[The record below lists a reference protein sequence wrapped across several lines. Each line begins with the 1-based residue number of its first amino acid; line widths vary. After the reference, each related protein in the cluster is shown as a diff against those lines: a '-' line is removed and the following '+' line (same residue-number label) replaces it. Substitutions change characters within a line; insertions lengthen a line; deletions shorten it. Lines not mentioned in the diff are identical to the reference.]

1 MKVVLFCGGLG
12 MRMRDGVTSGPK
24 PMAMVGER
32 PLLWHVMRY
41 YAHFGHT
48 DFVLC
53 LGYGA
58 SAVKDFFL
66 NYDET
71 RSNDFVLE
79 NGARDVK
86 LFSTDISDWR
96 ITFVDTGLN
105 SPIGERLRR
114 VRRFVDGE
122 PMFMANY
129 ADVLTNA
136 SLPDMIERFEASSA
150 VASLLAVPPQSSHH
164 VVDIGENGL
173 ITQVTPMRDLRQW
186 ENGGYF
192 LLRPEIF
199 DHLNE
204 GEDLVEDAL
213 MRRLVPQG
221 RVLAYP
227 YKGYWSPADT
237 VKERAQLEEMYH
249 RGNCPWMIWDPE
261 RSGVTTATN
270 GLQPELGASTE
281 LPAAASVICVLPLHL
296 TIPSGGPL
304 SVLMIGAHPDDIE
317 IGAGGTLLT
326 LVRSQSELQARY
338 IVLTG
343 TADRQQEARNAA
355 HAFLPTA
362 RLTIGLYDLPEGRLP
377 AVWGQV
383 KEALEEVARSCSP
396 DLIIAPSRNDAHQ
409 DHRTI
414 GEIVPTVFRD
424 QLYLAYEIPKWD
436 GDLGRPSMYIP
447 LSADIMRRK
456 VELLHKCFPSQQS
469 RDWWDNEV
477 FLGMAR
483 LRGMEC
489 RAPYA
494 EAFSCAKSVILPTA
508 ADKT

>member
-1 MKVVLFCGGLG
+1 VKVVLFCGGLG
-12 MRMRDGVTSGPK
+12 MRMRDGVTNAPK

-58 SAVKDFFL
+58 SYVKDFFL

-86 LFSTDISDWR
+86 LFSTDISEWR

-136 SLPDMIERFEASSA
+136 ELPDMIGRFEASDA
-150 VASLLAVPPQSSHH
+150 VAALLAVPPQSSHH
-164 VVDIGENGL
+164 VVDIDDNGL

-192 LLRPEIF
+192 LLRQEIF

-204 GEDLVEDAL
+204 NEDLVEDAI
-213 MRRLVPQG
+213 MRLIPQR

-249 RGNCPWMIWDPE
+249 RGICPWMVWDRD
-261 RSGVTTATN
+261 RSGMTPAARAALA
-270 GLQPELGASTE
+270 GPGGSGSSAST
-281 LPAAASVICVLPLHL
+281 PA
-296 TIPSGGPL
+296 
-304 SVLMIGAHPDDIE
+304 
-317 IGAGGTLLT
+317 
-326 LVRSQSELQARY
+326 
-338 IVLTG
+338 
-343 TADRQQEARNAA
+343 
-355 HAFLPTA
+355 
-362 RLTIGLYDLPEGRLP
+362 
-377 AVWGQV
+377 
-383 KEALEEVARSCSP
+383 
-396 DLIIAPSRNDAHQ
+396 
-409 DHRTI
+409 
-414 GEIVPTVFRD
+414 
-424 QLYLAYEIPKWD
+424 
-436 GDLGRPSMYIP
+436 
-447 LSADIMRRK
+447 
-456 VELLHKCFPSQQS
+456 
-469 RDWWDNEV
+469 
-477 FLGMAR
+477 
-483 LRGMEC
+483 RG
-489 RAPYA
+489 
-494 EAFSCAKSVILPTA
+494 
-508 ADKT
+508 

>member
-12 MRMRDGVTSGPK
+12 MRMRDSLSTAPK

-79 NGARDVK
+79 NGARKIK
-86 LFSTDISDWR
+86 LFSTDISNWR

-114 VRRFVDGE
+114 VRRFVADE
-122 PMFMANY
+122 EMFMANY

-136 SLPDMIERFEASSA
+136 PLPDMIEQFTASDA

-173 ITQVTPMRDLRQW
+173 ITQVTPMQDLRQW

-199 DHLNE
+199 EYLDE
-204 GEDLVEDAL
+204 GEDLVDDAL
-213 MRRLVPQG
+213 MRRLVPQR

-237 VKERAQLEEMYH
+237 VKERTQLEQMYEL
-249 RGNCPWMIWDPE
+249 GTCPWMIWDAE
-261 RSGVTTATN
+261 RSGVTAPT
-270 GLQPELGASTE
+270 S
-281 LPAAASVICVLPLHL
+281 AAVLE
-296 TIPSGGPL
+296 SGGKVTKH
-304 SVLMIGAHPDDIE
+304 SASM
-317 IGAGGTLLT
+317 
-326 LVRSQSELQARY
+326 
-338 IVLTG
+338 
-343 TADRQQEARNAA
+343 
-355 HAFLPTA
+355 
-362 RLTIGLYDLPEGRLP
+362 P
-377 AVWGQV
+377 AVG
-383 KEALEEVARSCSP
+383 
-396 DLIIAPSRNDAHQ
+396 
-409 DHRTI
+409 
-414 GEIVPTVFRD
+414 
-424 QLYLAYEIPKWD
+424 
-436 GDLGRPSMYIP
+436 
-447 LSADIMRRK
+447 
-456 VELLHKCFPSQQS
+456 
-469 RDWWDNEV
+469 
-477 FLGMAR
+477 
-483 LRGMEC
+483 
-489 RAPYA
+489 
-494 EAFSCAKSVILPTA
+494 
-508 ADKT
+508 